1 MPTNQWKR
9 NGPEQQHLE
18 NLFKTGE
25 ISMED
30 QHKDVYDAYAMFQ
43 DFSRETFRKKFAD
56 TKNNFINGQ
65 PATITPAKNNQ
76 PLEVRKFVVNNC
88 ALASSTL

>member
-1 MPTNQWKR
+1 MPTKQWKR

-88 ALASSTL
+88 ALASPML